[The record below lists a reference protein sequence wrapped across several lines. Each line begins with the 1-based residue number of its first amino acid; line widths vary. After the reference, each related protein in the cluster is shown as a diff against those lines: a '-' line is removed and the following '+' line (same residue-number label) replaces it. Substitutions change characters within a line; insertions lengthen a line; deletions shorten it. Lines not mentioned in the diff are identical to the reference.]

1 MQRAHKAMRKKVYYR
16 YNPANETYER
26 VYPSRG
32 ERIRSWTKYLLE
44 GIAVGA
50 AILISLYI
58 FIDMPKEKALRK
70 ENEALRSRVDQL
82 DSRLNTAIAVMDN
95 LAERDNNLYRV
106 IMQINP
112 LTASRRYAGLERFRA
127 GDIRNLP
134 DNEKLTEVTRKLE
147 LLERQVYVQSQSFDR
162 LAEAINQNSDRLSHI
177 PSIQPVSEEDMTQM
191 ASGYGWRV
199 DPIYGTSKHHD
210 GMDFAAPTGTSVYAT
225 GDGTVTTAG
234 WNNAYGNCIDINNG
248 YGYTTRF
255 AHLSEILVN
264 PGQKVKRGD
273 LIGKVGN
280 TGKSTGSHLHY
291 EVRLKGV
298 PQNPVNY
305 YFQDLTPEEYANMVN
320 DSENAGHVMD

>member
-1 MQRAHKAMRKKVYYR
+1 MRKKVYYR
-16 YNPANETYER
+16 YNPTTESYER

-32 ERIRSWTKYLLE
+32 ERFWGLTRHILQ
-44 GIAVGA
+44 GFAIGA
-50 AILISLYI
+50 AILVLLYI
-58 FIDMPKEKALRK
+58 CIDLPKEKALRK
-70 ENEALRSRVDQL
+70 ENEALRNKVELL
-82 DSRLNTAIAVMDN
+82 DNRLNTAINVMDN

-106 IMQINP
+106 IMQIDP
-112 LTASRRYAGLERFRA
+112 LTARQRFAGLTRLRNT
-127 GDIRNLP
+127 DINNLP
-134 DNEKLTEVTRKLE
+134 DNEKLAEVTHKLE
-147 LLERQVYVQSQSFDR
+147 LLERQVYVQSQSYDR
-162 LAEAINQNSDRLSHI
+162 LAEAINQNSDRIAHI

-191 ASGYGWRV
+191 ASGYGWRI

-210 GMDFAAPTGTSVYAT
+210 GMDFAAPRGTSVYAT
-225 GDGTVTTAG
+225 GDGTVIDAG
-234 WNNAYGNCIDINNG
+234 WNSGYGNAIDINNG

-255 AHLSEILVN
+255 AHLSEILVK

-305 YFQDLTPEEYANMVN
+305 YFQDLTPEEYARMVD

>member
-1 MQRAHKAMRKKVYYR
+1 MRKKVYYR
-16 YNPANETYER
+16 YNPTTESYER

-32 ERIRSWTKYLLE
+32 ERLWGLARNILQ
-44 GIAVGA
+44 GFAIGA
-50 AILISLYI
+50 AILALLYI
-58 FIDMPKEKALRK
+58 CIDLPKEKALRK
-70 ENEALRSRVDQL
+70 ENEALRNKVEHL
-82 DSRLNTAIAVMDN
+82 DNRLNTAITVMDN

-106 IMQINP
+106 IMQIDP
-112 LTASRRYAGLERFRA
+112 LTARQRFAGLTMF
-127 GDIRNLP
+127 GTSDISNLP
-134 DNEKLTEVTRKLE
+134 DDEKLAELTRKLE
-147 LLERQVYVQSQSFDR
+147 LLERQVYVQSQSYDR
-162 LAEAINQNSDRLSHI
+162 LAEAINQNSDRIAHI

-199 DPIYGTSKHHD
+199 DPIYGNSKHHD
-210 GMDFAAPTGTSVYAT
+210 GMDFAAPNGTSVYAT
-225 GDGTVTTAG
+225 GDGTVIEAG
-234 WNNAYGNCIDINNG
+234 WNKGYGNAIDINHG

-255 AHLSEILVN
+255 AHLSEILVK

-305 YFQDLTPEEYANMVN
+305 YFQDLTPEEYARMVN

>member
-1 MQRAHKAMRKKVYYR
+1 MRKKVYYR
-16 YNPANETYER
+16 YNPSNESYER

-32 ERIRSWTKYLLE
+32 QRVWAWTKYLLE
-44 GIAVGA
+44 GIGISA

-58 FIDMPKEKALRK
+58 CIDLPKEKQLRK
-70 ENEALRSRVDQL
+70 ENESLRNRVDHL

-95 LAERDNNLYRV
+95 LAERDNNFYRV
-106 IMQINP
+106 IMQIDP
-112 LTASRRYAGLERFRA
+112 LTARQRYAGLTRFNP

-134 DNEKLTEVTRKLE
+134 DNEKLAEVTAKLE
-147 LLERQVYVQSQSFDR
+147 LLERQLYVQSQSFDR

-210 GMDFAAPTGTSVYAT
+210 GMDFAAPSGTSVYAT
-225 GDGTVTTAG
+225 GDGTVAEAG
-234 WNNAYGNCIDINNG
+234 WNSGYGNTIDINHG
-248 YGYTTRF
+248 YSYTTRF
-255 AHLSEILVN
+255 AHLSEILVT

-273 LIGKVGN
+273 LIGRVGN

-305 YFQDLTPEEYANMVN
+305 YFQDLTPEEYARMVN